1 MQTKKRQVHVFI
13 VSDATGA
20 TAERVI
26 NAALVQFDGIAP
38 VFKKFSFVKTTEQ
51 MAEIITQAQELDAI
65 VIYSLVSEEIRKWIY
80 ANKHKWRIY
89 LIDIIGPIL
98 KNMQRL
104 WDVIPKLRPGIL
116 GGIGEETYRLADTID
131 YTLKHD
137 DGQNIETIDLADLVI
152 LGLSRTS
159 KTPTSLY
166 LACNHNLKV
175 ANVPIL
181 CDVPPPDQIY
191 DVRAPVIGLMIEAN
205 RLTLLRGSRFLS
217 AESVEYSDLASIRSE
232 ILYCNKIYRKIRLL
246 QTINVSHRSIEE
258 IANSIL
264 RTVRLI

>member
-1 MQTKKRQVHVFI
+1 MPIEKRLVHVFI
-13 VSDATGA
+13 ISDATGA

-38 VFKKFSFVKTTEQ
+38 VFRKFPFVKTADQ
-51 MAEIITQAQELDAI
+51 LAEILTQAQDLDAI
-65 VIYSLVSEEIRKWIY
+65 VIYSLVSQDIRQWIY
-80 ANKHKWRIY
+80 ANRHKWRIY
-89 LIDIIGPIL
+89 LIDLIGPIL
-98 KNMQRL
+98 RNLQRL
-104 WDVIPKLRPGIL
+104 WDIIPKLRPGIL
-116 GGIGEETYRLADTID
+116 NGIGEETYRLADSID

-137 DGQNIETIDLADLVI
+137 DGQNISTIGMADLVI

-181 CDVPPPDQIY
+181 REAPLPKEVY
-191 DVRAPVIGLMIEAN
+191 EVRAPVIGLMIEAN
-205 RLTLLRGSRFLS
+205 RLALLRGKRFLS
-217 AESVEYSDLASIRSE
+217 ADSREYSDLSSIRSE
-232 ILYCNKIYRKIRLL
+232 ILYCNKIYRTISMLPV
-246 QTINVSHRSIEE
+246 INVSHQSIEE

-264 RTVRLI
+264 RSVRLI